1 MKELKEMINE
11 LQNRKKRIIEKKAAG
26 VGVGV
31 SVSVSW
37 SKSTN
42 SWTQVIN

>member
-31 SVSVSW
+31 SVSW